1 VSRVKS
7 STLSSPLATYTSLST
22 PLLLLAT
29 SESHSPFPRRSAQRL
44 MHSYQQPPILDITL
58 EEFETFAIDRLRILS
73 YIESLQHR
81 SLPYAQFQTQIA
93 TYLKTHLPLSSN
105 TARSANLEQ
114 ERRADEIGHWV
125 LRLAFCRSY
134 VSSSSRPCCLSC
146 FLNRPLTSCLLSSKA
161 LLNILLISK
170 YNDPHSS

>member
-1 VSRVKS
+1 
-7 STLSSPLATYTSLST
+7 
-22 PLLLLAT
+22 
-29 SESHSPFPRRSAQRL
+29 

-134 VSSSSRPCCLSC
+134 VYSFSCESFYSSYLAMVCSWCRGRAHGLLHRETEQDRTRADNQTRPPIPIHTVRNSSLQTQIR
-146 FLNRPLTSCLLSSKA
+146 NRR
-161 LLNILLISK
+161 
-170 YNDPHSS
+170 